1 MSNPGSLQA
10 LTMAPSSAGV
20 VNGRPPD
27 EIIVDE
33 TMVLDRP
40 RSPLL
45 EDAQRQAKKG
55 CSSDNNVLQQ
65 TNISSDL
72 GIGTAI
78 AAAHIPKDINT
89 TDNSVKNT
97 REQRNPDELYGPWMQ
112 APSHR
117 RRFTALSDDAVGA
130 MLREQDGPVGSILN
144 QAAGGMASG
153 ILNANHGINKGDTRR
168 ELSISDLPHV
178 TSHDGNAKEQSVKVA
193 SKDKIVS
200 GTTTL
205 NKEFHTVVRFENT
218 DDVHSKT
225 GRMNHVKHVGS
236 TISSSKG
243 GAKGSLRVSTVQKVS
258 SKGRKKDNKAV
269 VPVTVSDRMSSLRTD
284 LNRVAMDIGQE
295 DDGAT
300 VLGDASEAVVQWSDN
315 VTYDSQIR
323 DDMLA

>member
-78 AAAHIPKDINT
+78 AAAHIPKQ
-89 TDNSVKNT
+89 S
-97 REQRNPDELYGPWMQ
+97 G
-112 APSHR
+112 S
-117 RRFTALSDDAVGA
+117 RFTALSDDAVGA